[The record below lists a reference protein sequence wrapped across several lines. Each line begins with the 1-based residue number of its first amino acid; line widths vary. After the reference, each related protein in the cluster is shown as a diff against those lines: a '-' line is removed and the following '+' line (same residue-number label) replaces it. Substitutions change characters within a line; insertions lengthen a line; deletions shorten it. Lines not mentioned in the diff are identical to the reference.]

1 MFFSNGVWDFVSFS
15 STTSSR
21 NFSCCR
27 EPFSQIE
34 YKFKLQRRPTF
45 FLLYLIFPCIAIVI
59 LALLSYVIPPE
70 AGERIG
76 FGVTVIL
83 SFSVYLIVISD
94 KLPEKS
100 DSSPLLGILYVL
112 IFYLLVFSFV
122 ISTINARLYFN
133 KHRPPKWLLDWALG
147 TGPSWSLSLSK
158 KFHFRKGDNKI
169 MVKPFQEQEMKS
181 YQEEMTEKRN
191 KETLS
196 SWNIDCENDNEGLL
210 QYFFLDFDSK

>member
-1 MFFSNGVWDFVSFS
+1 MFFSNGVWNFVSFS

-21 NFSCCR
+21 RFSCCS

-181 YQEEMTEKRN
+181 YQEEITEKRK
-191 KETLS
+191 KENFS
-196 SWNIDCENDNEGLL
+196 SWDMDCENDNEGLL
-210 QYFFLDFDSK
+210 QYF